1 MIKKI
6 FFVTLVSTLLI
17 QCKQKE
23 IDKPETALDAGRAF
37 IRASLD
43 GNFKDAETL
52 LLKDSQNVQMFSSY
66 KTFYDRL
73 PGDKKNH
80 YKKASYTINKY
91 QDVNDSTTIINYS
104 NDYMKKPMEIKVVRI
119 QQEWKVDFKYITS
132 ENSPLK

>member
-6 FFVTLVSTLLI
+6 FFATLVSTLFI

-80 YKKASYTINKY
+80 YKKPRTPSIN
-91 QDVNDSTTIINYS
+91 TR
-104 NDYMKKPMEIKVVRI
+104 M
-119 QQEWKVDFKYITS
+119 
-132 ENSPLK
+132 